1 MEKENFQEYYE
12 LIVSLIKEHKKYVG
26 LESILEDIVA
36 DVYQHSEVI
45 LGSVNNKDV
54 VISYLKKVVAT
65 SIITV
70 PKKKNINVTV
80 KKAHPVIDLTRPEKQ
95 DEIYKGESFNDE
107 DIESKQSVDLV
118 EETKDADVQQHVTKE
133 TVSEAVS
140 EAVSTDVENDIVI
153 DDLDAETQNQNTENE
168 IEETIE
174 ELYSESV
181 VSSLDEVLEI
191 ASEPEEQQLLE
202 EVQSPN
208 NYVNI
213 ELVEKMINGVDSV
226 NNEKVLQEDNTL
238 EEEQMKDEFENEY
251 LSNPQTEGSSFI
263 INEQEAELLEIE
275 EEFVNNF
282 DNEELSISD
291 VIENSVETEEE
302 ILNEPNT
309 IAENESEILDEEFLE
324 EQDEQVVSTEDI
336 DIFVET
342 EDVDL
347 LEVDGGNL
355 VAEGDSELYATEE
368 LLVENE
374 NGDSENSI
382 APQLEV
388 NSDMYSCFSFDP
400 GNIVEEINNYYD
412 GEEIYKELLEL
423 DKSYPQYQVLKL
435 YNLRFVDGLSIEKI
449 AEHLS
454 QDINSVI
461 ETLNVIIDIV
471 KD

>member
-1 MEKENFQEYYE
+1 M
-12 LIVSLIKEHKKYVG
+12 
-26 LESILEDIVA
+26 
-36 DVYQHSEVI
+36 
-45 LGSVNNKDV
+45 
-54 VISYLKKVVAT
+54 
-65 SIITV
+65 
-70 PKKKNINVTV
+70 
-80 KKAHPVIDLTRPEKQ
+80 
-95 DEIYKGESFNDE
+95 
-107 DIESKQSVDLV
+107 
-118 EETKDADVQQHVTKE
+118 
-133 TVSEAVS
+133 
-140 EAVSTDVENDIVI
+140 
-153 DDLDAETQNQNTENE
+153 
-168 IEETIE
+168 
-174 ELYSESV
+174 

-238 EEEQMKDEFENEY
+238 EEEQMKDAFENEY
-251 LSNPQTEGSSFI
+251 LSNPQTEESSFI
-263 INEQEAELLEIE
+263 INEQEEELLEIE
-275 EEFVNNF
+275 EEIVNNF

-309 IAENESEILDEEFLE
+309 IAEHESEILAEEFLV

-368 LLVENE
+368 LLIENE

-435 YNLRFVDGLSIEKI
+435 YNLIFVDGLSIEKI